1 MKSILPRQLSMSEE
15 RKKTYYTF
23 EKNVI
28 IDRIGEVKL
37 VISKR
42 KRDGVTKYIISTDK
56 SLSPKEVI
64 SIYEDRWDIET
75 AHREINQKLG
85 FKDYQLRDKN
95 TIERFIQL
103 VFQYGL
109 QFSSG
114 KWTIHQQKTAQIQEQ
129 WAR

>member
-1 MKSILPRQLSMSEE
+1 LVFH
-15 RKKTYYTF
+15 RKQ
-23 EKNVI
+23 
-28 IDRIGEVKL
+28 RGAKL

-75 AHREINQKLG
+75 AHRETNQKLG
-85 FKDYQLRDKN
+85 FKEYQLQDKN

-103 VFQYGL
+103 VF
-109 QFSSG
+109 SV
-114 KWTIHQQKTAQIQEQ
+114 
-129 WAR
+129 WAAILF